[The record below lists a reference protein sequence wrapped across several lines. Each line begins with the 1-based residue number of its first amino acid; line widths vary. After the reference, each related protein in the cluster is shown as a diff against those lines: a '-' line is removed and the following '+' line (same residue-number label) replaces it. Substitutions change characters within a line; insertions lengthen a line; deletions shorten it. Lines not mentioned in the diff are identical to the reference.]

1 MNALPVVPLL
11 LFDPYRH
18 WLEPEVVTR
27 VNGFLK
33 EILLSHVLLDGLDIC
48 QTAGAPMFH
57 RVQSCQWARHQTV
70 LCDLLSHIHNGM
82 YRGCASSKIP
92 IRKGPYICVKC
103 TWTPYM
109 DFFISGSLWSM
120 CITEKNI
127 MHALFFFWLLMT
139 ITQEYI
145 EGFKCQN
152 LQCYGI
158 GKLTV
163 SFFFR
168 KGKESM
174 EWRVIHFFCF
184 CPIVSL

>member
-11 LFDPYRH
+11 LFDPYRQ
-18 WLEPEVVTR
+18 WQEPEVVTC

-48 QTAGAPMFH
+48 QTAGAPIFH

-82 YRGCASSKIP
+82 YRGCASSKKP

-120 CITEKNI
+120 CITEKKYY
-127 MHALFFFWLLMT
+127 ACLVLFLTFNDHYSRVHW
-139 ITQEYI
+139 
-145 EGFKCQN
+145 
-152 LQCYGI
+152 GI
-158 GKLTV
+158 QMPKLTMLWNWKADC
-163 SFFFR
+163 FFLFLE
-168 KGKESM
+168 KERNHQ
-174 EWRVIHFFCF
+174 WNGV
-184 CPIVSL
+184 